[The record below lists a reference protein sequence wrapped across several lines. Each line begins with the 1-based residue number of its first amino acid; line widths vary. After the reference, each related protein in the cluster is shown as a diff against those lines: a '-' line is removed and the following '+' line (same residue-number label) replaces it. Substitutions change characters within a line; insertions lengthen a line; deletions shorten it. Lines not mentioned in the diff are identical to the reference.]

1 MSQNQGRHD
10 KKRGQRAL
18 APAPNLQY
26 FAAPADTDNGTRL
39 SEAPMAHTMLLTMLF
54 LGNAALLYLWSSYI
68 IKVLRGHCPHC
79 GK

>member
-1 MSQNQGRHD
+1 
-10 KKRGQRAL
+10 
-18 APAPNLQY
+18 
-26 FAAPADTDNGTRL
+26 
-39 SEAPMAHTMLLTMLF
+39 MAHTMLLTMLF